1 MRDGADHL
9 ATCIDSLVRQTDDDF
24 EVVAVDDGSRD
35 ATPRLL
41 EDWTTADPRVRVFTQ
56 DRLGLVTALERARY
70 AARGRWLARMDADDI
85 ALPARL
91 ARQRELAERDPTLVL
106 CGCGIRYIPRSGLG
120 RGALRYERWLNALVE
135 PADLVRDL
143 FVECPLAHPTFFMRA
158 EAVANVGGYRDHGWP
173 EDYDLLLRLWRAGG
187 RLGTVPEALLEW
199 RDRPNRLSRTHRSY
213 DADAFRR
220 CKAHHLTRSL
230 LKGRDGVVVWGA
242 GPVGKAF
249 SRRLTDEGM
258 RVRAF
263 VDLNPRKLGQEI
275 HGAPVIPPLQV
286 TAYRGAFCVVA
297 VGQFGARA
305 RIRAWL
311 IRLGWKEGKDFMAV
325 A

>member
-1 MRDGADHL
+1 
-9 ATCIDSLVRQTDDDF
+9 
-24 EVVAVDDGSRD
+24 
-35 ATPRLL
+35 
-41 EDWTTADPRVRVFTQ
+41 
-56 DRLGLVTALERARY
+56 
-70 AARGRWLARMDADDI
+70 MDADDI

-91 ARQRELAERDPTLVL
+91 ARQREVAERDPTLVL
-106 CGCGIRYIPRSGLG
+106 CGCSIRYIPRSGLG
-120 RGALRYERWLNALVE
+120 GGALRYERWLNGLVE

-187 RLGTVPEALLEW
+187 RLGTVPEVLLEW

-249 SRRLTDEGM
+249 SRRLTDEGV

-263 VDLNPRKLGQEI
+263 VDLNPRKLGQQI

-286 TAYRGAFCVVA
+286 TAYRGAFCVAA

-305 RIRAWL
+305 RIRALL
-311 IRLGWKEGKDFMAV
+311 IQLGWKEGKNFVAV